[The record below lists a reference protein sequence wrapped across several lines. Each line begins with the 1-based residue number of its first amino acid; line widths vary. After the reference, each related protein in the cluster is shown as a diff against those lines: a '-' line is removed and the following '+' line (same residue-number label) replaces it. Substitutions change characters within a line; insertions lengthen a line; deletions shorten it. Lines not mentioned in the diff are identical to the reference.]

1 MEIIKNKS
9 DGICE
14 IANDN
19 ADGQVII
26 SGDKESIDN
35 FNLLIKNDRSNL
47 YYIK

>member
-1 MEIIKNKS
+1 MKERIKIKLKKIIS

-26 SGDKESIDN
+26 SGDKESVDN
-35 FNLLIKNDRSNL
+35 FNLLIKE
-47 YYIK
+47 KG